1 MHETLAGV
9 VIFYTLAAITLVGAA
24 WVAFARNIVH
34 SAFALLGTF
43 FGMAGLYA
51 FLAADFMAVIQ
62 LLVYVGGILVLIL
75 FAVML
80 TAKLDNLKVSNPS
93 FGIVPGLCLLVAVAG
108 TLGYVAIRGFG
119 TRVPMAPAAPT
130 TAQIGNALLGDYV
143 LPFEV
148 ISILLLAV
156 LLGAVTLARG
166 RQHGDEE

>member
-34 SAFALLGTF
+34 SAFALLATF
-43 FGMAGLYA
+43 FGVAGLYA
-51 FLAADFMAVIQ
+51 FLAADFLAVIQ

-93 FGIVPGLCLLVAVAG
+93 FGVVPGLCLLVAVAG
-108 TLGYVAIRGFG
+108 TMGYVAIRGFG
-119 TRVPMAPAAPT
+119 AHAPMAPAQPT